1 MGRKAVKGV
10 RMTLPEDSLFIY
22 GEVLQD
28 KGVPESEY
36 ADYMG
41 QTASSY
47 GHVLREALDK
57 RSASGVDL
65 KNWHHE
71 AAPEYLTT

>member
-1 MGRKAVKGV
+1 MATGRKAVKGV
-10 RMTLPEDSLFIY
+10 KLAVPYDDLFVY

-28 KGVPESEY
+28 KNVPEAEY

-47 GHVLREALDK
+47 GHVLREALEK
-57 RSASGVDL
+57 VLQR
-65 KNWHHE
+65 
-71 AAPEYLTT
+71 TRIF